1 MEALIQTKLDVADV
15 GRGFFYVSEKKNINI
30 MMD

>member
-1 MEALIQTKLDVADV
+1 MEALIQTKVDVTDV